1 MKQKLSEWIL
11 SFRLS
16 SQLFSILLL
25 ALLFFFYSAF
35 TENKDRDGKVL
46 KKYVKLSLRQIKKKT
61 ISLHQSRI
69 WSSSKIKKN
78 STKTITHITE
88 KWQKSF
94 E

>member
-46 KKYVKLSLRQIKKKT
+46 KKYVKLSLRQIKKKNYFASS
-61 ISLHQSRI
+61 ISDLV
-69 WSSSKIKKN
+69 
-78 STKTITHITE
+78 
-88 KWQKSF
+88 
-94 E
+94 